1 MSLLGKYPAIVW
13 KVFWSSNGYRGWD
26 HVMYRA
32 WLFGKRSGYDY
43 VARYGFG
50 HEWWNFYESFSNEY
64 YYGYAPPIH
73 AIKPRK
79 FRNGGAIFFISKH
92 PRGSGWHLVGVYG
105 YVEVLEKPIDVGV
118 LWDYVPE
125 QCKSEIRE
133 STRKKLAGEDLSP
146 LESPTYFT
154 LRARK
159 DYSTPMP
166 RPIPINLPEDV
177 GVKFLG
183 TAAYKY
189 LELNRAL
196 ALLDKAIEYAS
207 SFIDMGEMNKKG
219 LWAHPAE
226 VVRRLRRLRKHL
238 VRLTGPPMTIP
249 QQPELTTH
257 FLHPQEKLQQEHYL
271 YYTPAEIPERFI
283 EETLAQ
289 NLEVIEE
296 GLRLVG
302 RQVYLPDTG
311 RVDILAYDKHGSPVV
326 IEVKSGI
333 ADDSTLAQLLAYM
346 SKIKEK
352 EGKTPRGVIVAEEFT
367 KKLQHAVKL
376 LNNVKLVKIAVRIT
390 IEKLEEM

>member
-1 MSLLGKYPAIVW
+1 
-13 KVFWSSNGYRGWD
+13 
-26 HVMYRA
+26 MYRV
-32 WLFGKRSGYDY
+32 WLYGQKSGFGY

-50 HEWWNFYESFSNEY
+50 HEWWNFYEDFSNEY

-105 YVEVLEKPIDVGV
+105 HAEVLEKPIDVGV

-125 QCKSEIRE
+125 QYRSEIVE
-133 STRKKLAGEDLSP
+133 STRKKLMGEDLDP
-146 LESPTYFT
+146 FESPTYFI
-154 LRARK
+154 LRAKK

-166 RPIPINLPEDV
+166 RPMPINLPEDV
-177 GVKFLG
+177 GVRFLG
-183 TAAYKY
+183 TAACKY

-196 ALLDKAIEYAS
+196 ALLDKAVEYAS
-207 SFIDMGEMNKKG
+207 SFIGMGEMNKKG
-219 LWAHPAE
+219 LWADPAE

-238 VRLTGPPMTIP
+238 VELMESPIRLP
-249 QQPELTTH
+249 QQSGLTSRT
-257 FLHPQEKLQQEHYL
+257 LHPQEELKQERYL
-271 YYTPAEIPERFI
+271 HYTPTEVPERLI
-283 EETLAQ
+283 EESLAQ

-326 IEVKSGI
+326 IEVKSGV

-352 EGKTPRGVIVAEEFT
+352 EGKTPRGVIVAEGFT
-367 KKLQHAVKL
+367 KKLRHAVEL
-376 LNNVKLVKIAVRIT
+376 LNNVKLVRIAVRIT
-390 IEKLEEM
+390 IEKLEEI